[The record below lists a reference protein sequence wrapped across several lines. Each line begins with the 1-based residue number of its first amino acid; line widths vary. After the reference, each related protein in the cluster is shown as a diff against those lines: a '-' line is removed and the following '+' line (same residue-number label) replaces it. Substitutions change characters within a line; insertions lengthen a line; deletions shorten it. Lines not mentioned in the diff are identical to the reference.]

1 MEVWPTI
8 RTEQA
13 GVFVRMRPELE
24 STSEHFARRKTLQ
37 NPADKG
43 QITQLLHAWRGG
55 DRDAL
60 DQLMPLIYDDLR
72 NLARRSMV
80 HERPGVTI
88 QATALV
94 NETFLRLTDAP
105 NIEWADRA
113 HFFAVAATVMRRI
126 LTDAA
131 RARNRE
137 KRGAGMEKVP
147 YQEGVIPGPEDDHS
161 MIALDDAL
169 ALLSKTDPRK
179 AQVVEMRFFSGMTND
194 EIAEVLAVS
203 RDTVKRDWNFAK
215 LWLAR
220 EIRGQIFV

>member
-1 MEVWPTI
+1 
-8 RTEQA
+8 
-13 GVFVRMRPELE
+13 
-24 STSEHFARRKTLQ
+24 LQ
-37 NPADKG
+37 NPPDKC

-55 DRDAL
+55 DREAL
-60 DQLMPLIYDDLR
+60 DHLMPLIYDDLR
-72 NLARRSMV
+72 DVARRSMV
-80 HERPGVTI
+80 RERSGVTI

-94 NETFLRLTDAP
+94 NETYLRLTDAP
-105 NIEWADRA
+105 NIEWTDRA
-113 HFFAVAATVMRRI
+113 HFFAVAARVMRRI

-147 YQEGVIPGPEDDHS
+147 YQEGVIPAPEDDRS

-169 ALLSKTDPRK
+169 TSLSKTDPRK
-179 AQVVEMRFFSGMTND
+179 TQVVEMRFFGGMTND

-220 EIRGQIFV
+220 EIRGQISL